1 MSRYKNNQLETLS
14 TANANRTAKVYTAYI
29 DEYSGLETW
38 NMAQENKN
46 HEKKKIETKINRN
59 AFRNWDVA
67 LGAVA
72 QINVK
77 WQDGREQKKTIWE
90 KRKFKTCSVSN

>member
-46 HEKKKIETKINRN
+46 HEKKK
-59 AFRNWDVA
+59 
-67 LGAVA
+67 L
-72 QINVK
+72 
-77 WQDGREQKKTIWE
+77 
-90 KRKFKTCSVSN
+90 KRK